1 MLRNIEMIA
10 VWKQTLK
17 KLNWALA
24 WRLCWARGRRPA
36 CVIQERGWPFLPF
49 LLICFDFILFSSD
62 AAPLSAPAFSFCFP
76 LLNATLRESS
86 GSTEETENTMM
97 RALQVI
103 NEHSQLRA
111 DTNSDDVAI
120 DEVQTNDFIAF
131 SLWWLLCAQS
141 EFQTS

>member
-1 MLRNIEMIA
+1 MC
-10 VWKQTLK
+10 V
-17 KLNWALA
+17 
-24 WRLCWARGRRPA
+24 GRCQA
-36 CVIQERGWPFLPF
+36 SVVQERDDLLFLSF
-49 LLICFDFILFSSD
+49 QYVLFIFSSD

-86 GSTEETENTMM
+86 DSTEETENTMM

-120 DEVQTNDFIAF
+120 DEVQTNGFIPF
-131 SLWWLLCAQS
+131 SVWWLLSAQS
-141 EFQTS
+141 EF

>member
-1 MLRNIEMIA
+1 MIENKLLKNPELS
-10 VWKQTLK
+10 VTL
-17 KLNWALA
+17 
-24 WRLCWARGRRPA
+24 A
-36 CVIQERGWPFLPF
+36 CVLGGVKQASFRRGMTFSSFPFNMYF
-49 LLICFDFILFSSD
+49 FIFSSD

-86 GSTEETENTMM
+86 DSTEEAENTMM

-120 DEVQTNDFIAF
+120 DEVQTNGFIPF
-131 SLWWLLCAQS
+131 SVWWLLSAQS
-141 EFQTS
+141 EV